1 LSSPP
6 SSISATFVRSHS
18 AADSH
23 GLHFLKLRLVAAL
36 FGSSVVLRHPR
47 EEAKRQALIDS
58 VQAPFESIPWLAK
71 GITRMVVLCHLG
83 LLAPSKH
90 FSN

>member
-1 LSSPP
+1 L
-6 SSISATFVRSHS
+6 VRASFCPA
-18 AADSH
+18 AADRH
-23 GLHFLKLRLVAAL
+23 GLLFLKLRLIAAL

-47 EEAKRQALIDS
+47 EEAKREVLVDS

-71 GITRMVVLCHLG
+71 GITRIVVLCHLG
-83 LLAPSKH
+83 LLAPGKH